1 MTRRLAPLLL
11 GAAACSG
18 GGASVDASIDARRC
32 PIGHPGEPVELEIV
46 HLDAEDLVYT
56 TQPDEQVPLLP
67 PPQGGFIL
75 LLGARATN
83 LDGCNLQLT
92 TSFRDPCSDEI
103 IKIDQRPTILEDT
116 GDGWGI
122 TSLSSYGNL
131 PLCPQVTS
139 VHDLHDQ
146 PYIISVA
153 LRDLDGNQGEKEL
166 RVVPV
171 CPPDAPLCTCQ
182 CDHNYVVGG
191 ACPPTGPDAPP
202 SC

>member
-1 MTRRLAPLLL
+1 MSWRLVLVL

-18 GGASVDASIDARRC
+18 GGASVDATVDARRC
-32 PIGHPGEPVELEIV
+32 PIGTPGTPVELEIV
-46 HLDAEDLVYT
+46 HLDAEDHVST
-56 TQPDEQVPLLP
+56 TQPGQEVPLLP

-103 IKIDQRPTILEDT
+103 IKIDQRPAILEDT

-131 PLCPQVTS
+131 PLCPQVTAER
-139 VHDLHDQ
+139 DLHDQ
-146 PYIISVA
+146 PYIVSVA
-153 LRDLDGNQGEKEL
+153 LRDLDGNQGAADL

-171 CPPDAPLCTCQ
+171 CPPDDLLCTCQ

-191 ACPPTGPDAPP
+191 DCPPTGPAPPP